1 MAIPR
6 ELAKEACAYC
16 GKPVYCDEGIH
27 GISLDHYDCYANV
40 MKSFDD
46 MDTLLSPFR
55 RTTRRHAPEGEGKIA
70 KKVIEMATTAVEEKL
85 GAKIYD
91 VSFWNQKGGYR
102 GPGWDLARWGF
113 YFSIEGT
120 TLKGHCHSWSRM
132 TDCAKAK
139 KLIAHPE
146 DITYS
151 FNVEPE

>member
-1 MAIPR
+1 MAIQR
-6 ELAKEACAYC
+6 ELAKEACDFC

-27 GISLDHYDCYANV
+27 GISLDHYDCYSANL
-40 MKSFDD
+40 KKLNEFIYG
-46 MDTLLSPFR
+46 
-55 RTTRRHAPEGEGKIA
+55 TTTTVKRKRKAAEGKGQIA
-70 KKVIEMATTAVEEKL
+70 TKVIEMATAAVEEQL

-102 GPGWDLARWGF
+102 GSRWDLARWGF
-113 YFSIEGT
+113 YFAIEGT

-146 DITYS
+146 DITYT